1 MSRVTYQEA
10 ETYISELPKFTKKNT
25 LEHTQKFLSF
35 LGNPQNGKKV
45 IHVAGTNGKG
55 SVCVYL
61 DAMLRAQR
69 KHTGLFTSPHLI
81 RMNERIRMDGEPVSD
96 ETFTRLFLR
105 TQQSVRRMEAEG
117 LPHPS
122 FFEFLF
128 GMAMAGFEEAG
139 VEYVILETGL
149 GGRLDAT
156 NSISGPLTCI
166 LTSIGLDHTEILGN
180 TLEEIAAEKAGI
192 LKPHV
197 PVIFAD
203 TQQESSRVIE
213 ERAGE
218 LGCPCKKIGKSAY
231 EILKIQDG
239 TLAFSPSNAYYGD
252 TTWKLQN
259 TAMYQPEN
267 AMLAMEAM
275 RMIFGEQG
283 DVSGWREALSQ
294 VKWEG
299 RMEEI
304 LPDFYVDGAHNVSAV
319 RMFVQ
324 SIQRD
329 RREKVVLF
337 SAVREKNYE
346 EMIHTICSQTT
357 PSAVVVTEIK
367 GDRIV
372 PAGELSEVFA
382 KYTDAQI
389 VTEPDIEKAFE
400 RACTLRQDGLL
411 FCAGSL
417 YLVGEIKEIL
427 ENDKFNSSISSSVGR
442 CHLQSGSDGYH
453 RYSQRADER

>member
-61 DAMLRAQR
+61 DAMLRAQG

-231 EILKIQDG
+231 EI
-239 TLAFSPSNAYYGD
+239 
-252 TTWKLQN
+252 
-259 TAMYQPEN
+259 
-267 AMLAMEAM
+267 
-275 RMIFGEQG
+275 
-283 DVSGWREALSQ
+283 
-294 VKWEG
+294 
-299 RMEEI
+299 
-304 LPDFYVDGAHNVSAV
+304 
-319 RMFVQ
+319 
-324 SIQRD
+324 
-329 RREKVVLF
+329 
-337 SAVREKNYE
+337 
-346 EMIHTICSQTT
+346 
-357 PSAVVVTEIK
+357 
-367 GDRIV
+367 
-372 PAGELSEVFA
+372 
-382 KYTDAQI
+382 
-389 VTEPDIEKAFE
+389 
-400 RACTLRQDGLL
+400 
-411 FCAGSL
+411 
-417 YLVGEIKEIL
+417 
-427 ENDKFNSSISSSVGR
+427 
-442 CHLQSGSDGYH
+442 
-453 RYSQRADER
+453 

>member
-10 ETYISELPKFTKKNT
+10 ETYISEFPKFTKKNT

-166 LTSIGLDHTEILGN
+166 LTSIGLDHTEISKVVRIAGRVLLVAGAALDALG
-180 TLEEIAAEKAGI
+180 LCD
-192 LKPHV
+192 
-197 PVIFAD
+197 VIDGDLHDAH
-203 TQQESSRVIE
+203 Q
-213 ERAGE
+213 
-218 LGCPCKKIGKSAY
+218 KIGKKTYSTAAS
-231 EILKIQDG
+231 IGGSWAGGALGAKGGALAGAAIG
-239 TLAFSPSNAYYGD
+239 TA
-252 TTWKLQN
+252 
-259 TAMYQPEN
+259 
-267 AMLAMEAM
+267 
-275 RMIFGEQG
+275 
-283 DVSGWREALSQ
+283 
-294 VKWEG
+294 
-299 RMEEI
+299 I
-304 LPDFYVDGAHNVSAV
+304 LPGLGTAV
-319 RMFVQ
+319 GG
-324 SIQRD
+324 I
-329 RREKVVLF
+329 
-337 SAVREKNYE
+337 
-346 EMIHTICSQTT
+346 
-357 PSAVVVTEIK
+357 
-367 GDRIV
+367 
-372 PAGELSEVFA
+372 AG
-382 KYTDAQI
+382 
-389 VTEPDIEKAFE
+389 
-400 RACTLRQDGLL
+400 GLL
-411 FCAGSL
+411 LGVAGSSL
-417 YLVGEIKEIL
+417 RKWVIDITDVGE
-427 ENDKFNSSISSSVGR
+427 
-442 CHLQSGSDGYH
+442 
-453 RYSQRADER
+453 